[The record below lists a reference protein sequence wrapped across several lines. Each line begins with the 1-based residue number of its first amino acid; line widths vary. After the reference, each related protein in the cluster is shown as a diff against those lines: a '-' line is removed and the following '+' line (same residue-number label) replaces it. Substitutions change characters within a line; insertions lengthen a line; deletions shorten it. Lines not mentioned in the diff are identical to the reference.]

1 MGQVLPP
8 EACAVIKSILKERFH
23 KNSVRHMGISWADV
37 EAHLNERPEK
47 LWSLQQMEDTRGEPD
62 VVGQDT
68 TTGEFI
74 FFDCCPETPAGRR
87 SLCYDR
93 EALDSRKDNKPYSSA
108 VDMATTMGVDILTEE
123 EYKALQKF
131 GSFDTKT
138 SSWIKT
144 PFAIRNLGGAVF
156 ADRRYNHIFVY
167 HNGASSYYAT
177 RGFRGCVKV

>member
-1 MGQVLPP
+1 MSKQLPP
-8 EACAVIKSILKERFH
+8 EACIELKQILKERFH
-23 KNSVRHMGISWADV
+23 KNNIRHLGIPWSDV
-37 EAHLNERPEK
+37 EAHLDERPEK
-47 LWSLQQMEDTRGEPD
+47 LWSLQQMENTGGEPD

-74 FFDCCPETPAGRR
+74 FFDCSPETPAGRR

-93 EALDSRKDNKPYSSA
+93 EALDLRKENKPQDST
-108 VDMATTMGVDILTEE
+108 VDVAATMGIDILTEE
-123 EYKALQKF
+123 EYRDLQKF

-144 PFAIRNLGGAVF
+144 PSAIRKLGGALF
-156 ADRRYNHIFVY
+156 ADRRYDHVFVY
-167 HNGASSYYAT
+167 HNGASSYYAA